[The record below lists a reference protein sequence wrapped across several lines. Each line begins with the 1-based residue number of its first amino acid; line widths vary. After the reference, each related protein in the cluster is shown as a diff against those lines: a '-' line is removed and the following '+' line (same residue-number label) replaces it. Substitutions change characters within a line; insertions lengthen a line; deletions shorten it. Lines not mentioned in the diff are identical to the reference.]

1 MRNAL
6 VAGAVVLAMCATPA
20 YARTARKGAHTAKGS
35 SDTTFVKTAAN
46 VGIAEVELGNL
57 AASKAS
63 SDQVKQFAQRMVT
76 DHGKANDE
84 LKSVT
89 QTKNITLPTD
99 LDPKDKALKDRLS
112 KLSGPSFDRA
122 YMNAMLMDHRK
133 DVNEFRRES
142 KMGKRPPLMKWSS
155 VVARDS
161 PNRFFTGP
169 FLYSS
174 VYFLSDQSSKKP
186 VTWPSSG
193 LFGSSEAASTQI
205 R

>member
-89 QTKNITLPTD
+89 QTKNITLPTEID
-99 LDPKDKALKDRLS
+99 AAHKTVKDRLS
-112 KLSGPSFDRA
+112 KLSGDAFDRA
-122 YMNAMLMDHRK
+122 YMREMLMGHRK
-133 DVNEFRRES
+133 AVNLFRTES
-142 KMGKRPPLMKWSS
+142 TSGSDADIKSWASKTLPTIEEHLKM
-155 VVARDS
+155 AEDA
-161 PNRFFTGP
+161 NRAVGTSG
-169 FLYSS
+169 
-174 VYFLSDQSSKKP
+174 VKK
-186 VTWPSSG
+186 
-193 LFGSSEAASTQI
+193 
-205 R
+205 